1 MTVEHQDIGVSSLAQ
16 GVGTPDSVDR
26 KELSAQV
33 LSTLDTVIEDRGAL
47 SPERVAWLAL
57 GASLTPIRDDM
68 WARMTRTNAETY
80 AEIWRLVANQVVD
93 EASVAAYTLCA
104 FAHWLHG
111 DGAQALIALERAQ
124 DIAPELLDGQPDWD
138 GAREQHQPRNVGRI
152 RSRRDRLADCGG

>member
-1 MTVEHQDIGVSSLAQ
+1 M
-16 GVGTPDSVDR
+16 
-26 KELSAQV
+26 

-57 GASLTPIRDDM
+57 GASLTPIRDEM
-68 WARMTRTNAETY
+68 WARMTRTNAETH

-93 EASVAAYTLCA
+93 EASVAPYTLCA

-124 DIAPELLDGQPDWD
+124 TIDPNYSMARLIGTVLENSISPETWD
-138 GAREQHQPRNVGRI
+138 GFDPAGI
-152 RSRRDRLADCGG
+152 A